1 MKEYVRDY
9 YDFGVKDT
17 IPMHALE
24 LVKELETMMSDKTLP
39 EKYFHTLYDAEQYIL
54 TPYYTNLEIQRAIM
68 RVKNNKKKNKSAATR
83 GKKIQEALDKR
94 VVLE

>member
-9 YDFGVKDT
+9 YDFGVNDT

-54 TPYYTNLEIQRAIM
+54 TPYYTNLEIQKAM
-68 RVKNNKKKNKSAATR
+68 RVKNDKKKDKSAATR
-83 GKKIQEALDKR
+83 GKKIQEALYKG